1 MQDDRN
7 DDDDGRMLNISQHTW
22 DRLIGAIGRL
32 ACAMARVSDQA
43 LQSPHRVSRS
53 DLLAMARVASELDAA
68 LDEARRV
75 TGARTGPPVVH

>member
-53 DLLAMARVASELDAA
+53 DLLPWLAWLQSWTPRLM
-68 LDEARRV
+68 RRV
-75 TGARTGPPVVH
+75 E